1 LRHLFRQ
8 SHAGKLV
15 QNGKL
20 KSEFRFVSRWKSWE
34 FEPMDEPIK
43 KKRRWLS
50 YGVMSV
56 VGLLLA
62 ILAALYLLYA
72 EKAKAARKNPAPAV
86 TNSPA
91 N

>member
-1 LRHLFRQ
+1 
-8 SHAGKLV
+8 
-15 QNGKL
+15 
-20 KSEFRFVSRWKSWE
+20 
-34 FEPMDEPIK
+34 MDEPIK

-86 TNSPA
+86 TNSSA